1 MVIDPFTDGPPLP
14 LGCVLT
20 MMPAEAVILA
30 LLHQTRLQPIKF
42 AWAE

>member
-20 MMPAEAVILA
+20 IVPSEAVILA
-30 LLHQTRLQPIKF
+30 LLHQ
-42 AWAE
+42 